1 MRAEADLNRGPSAY
15 QPNALPLG
23 QTGSPIANVSYR
35 HFIPPTSPSSPTQ
48 KWLMVKKRNKLVI
61 TGFQHPASCT
71 GSHQNNRKQKRNNN
85 MHVNRECDLL
95 LVSLGTVF
103 IQSEANSRHF
113 SFPNISVKQHPLS
126 VCTMCVCV
134 CVCVCARVVVYCGVC
149 VCAHGV
155 CVCLWCVCVV
165 VCVCMCTWCMCV
177 CVCVCIYILHIISYV
192 WTHVDAYIMR

>member
-1 MRAEADLNRGPSAY
+1 
-15 QPNALPLG
+15 
-23 QTGSPIANVSYR
+23 
-35 HFIPPTSPSSPTQ
+35 
-48 KWLMVKKRNKLVI
+48 MVKKRNKLVI

-134 CVCVCARVVVYCGVC
+134 CVCVCACCGV
-149 VCAHGV
+149 
-155 CVCLWCVCVV
+155 LWCVCVCAWCMCVFV
-165 VCVCMCTWCMCV
+165 VCVCCGVCVHVHVVYV
-177 CVCVCIYILHIISYV
+177 CVCVCMYLHFA
-192 WTHVDAYIMR
+192 HNQLCLNPC